1 MTANRDHQEAAPGST
16 SKPEPPPVTPIAGR
30 WGKPIRRRGRWTF
43 VSHPW
48 NGPVWRLDGT
58 TLDLEH
64 DPCCHSVCIGS
75 DQCNGAWVLYQDG
88 RYKEPVGEYLDG
100 SMYAVEQQYGRA
112 LKPTDTLA
120 PL

>member
-1 MTANRDHQEAAPGST
+1 MA
-16 SKPEPPPVTPIAGR
+16 AGR
-30 WGKPIRRRGRWTF
+30 H
-43 VSHPW
+43 HP
-48 NGPVWRLDGT
+48 GPRARPLLPLSLHRLRA
-58 TLDLEH
+58 
-64 DPCCHSVCIGS
+64 
-75 DQCNGAWVLYQDG
+75 CNGAWVLYQDG